1 MELGEAI
8 RRFRKAR
15 GLKVWVL
22 ASSIYVHESA
32 VRHWEKG
39 RRIPSAAE
47 IVRIAQIYEVSAD
60 YLLGLSDRPEGGI
73 KRGKKAKS
81 AV

>member
-1 MELGEAI
+1 MSGIE
-8 RRFRKAR
+8 RFRKSR
-15 GLKVWVL
+15 GLTIKEL

-73 KRGKKAKS
+73 TRGKKAKS